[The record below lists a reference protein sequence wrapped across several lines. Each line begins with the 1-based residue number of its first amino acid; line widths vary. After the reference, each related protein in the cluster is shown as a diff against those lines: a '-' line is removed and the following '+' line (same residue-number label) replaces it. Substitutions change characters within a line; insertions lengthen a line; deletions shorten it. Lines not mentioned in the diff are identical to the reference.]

1 MRQWLPRAIHITAWV
16 AAAVMLGLCATQWFG
31 VDDRL
36 VIAALQALTPYVLV
50 WSLPLGVGA
59 ALLKR
64 PWLAISMAAPL
75 LTLAVLAA
83 PIVFHPDPAEASVGP
98 TLSVAFAN
106 TLFSNP
112 TPELAAA
119 ALAGSDADV
128 LVLAEFT
135 PGMQAALEAAVGA
148 EYPHRSESVMGP
160 PSSNGIAVWS
170 RLPIVSGGPVEVGGR
185 TAIDVTLQVAG
196 TVVRV
201 LAVHTS
207 PPTHDAAYWGR
218 QLRAVRDRA
227 AEGDV
232 RTLVVGDLNGSRWHP
247 SFRVLLDSGWTDT
260 HEAMG
265 RGWSVSWPTDEGWLP
280 PTFVR
285 LDHSLY
291 GDGLT
296 PTSLVDIEI
305 PGGDH
310 RGFAATYAVMPAG

>member
-1 MRQWLPRAIHITAWV
+1 MRQWLPRALHIGGWA
-16 AAAVMLGLCATQWFG
+16 AAAVMLGLCLTQWFG
-31 VDDRL
+31 VDDRRT
-36 VIAALQALTPYVLV
+36 VAALQALTPYVLV
-50 WSLPLGVGA
+50 WSLPLGVAA
-59 ALLKR
+59 ALMKR

-83 PIVFHPDPAEASVGP
+83 PIVFHPDPADAAGAP
-98 TLSVAFAN
+98 TVSVAFAN
-106 TLFSNP
+106 TLYSNP

-119 ALAGSDADV
+119 ALAATDADV
-128 LVLAEFT
+128 LVMAEFT
-135 PGMQAALEAAVGA
+135 PEMQTALAAAVGDA
-148 EYPHRSESVMGP
+148 YPHRSESVMP
-160 PSSNGIAVWS
+160 RPSSNGIAVWS

-185 TAIDVTLQVAG
+185 TAVDVTVQVAG

-227 AEGDV
+227 ARGDV
-232 RTLVVGDLNGSRWHP
+232 RTLVVGDFNGSRWHP
-247 SFRVLLDSGWTDT
+247 SFRALLDSGWTDT

-285 LDHSLY
+285 LDHALF
-291 GDGLT
+291 GKGLS
-296 PTSLVDIEI
+296 PTTLRDLDV
-305 PGGDH
+305 PGGYH
-310 RGFAATYAVMPAG
+310 RGFTATYAVMPVS

>member
-1 MRQWLPRAIHITAWV
+1 MRQWLPRALHLTAWSV
-16 AAAVMLGLCATQWFG
+16 SVVMLGLCITQWLG
-31 VDDRL
+31 IDSRRT
-36 VIAALQALTPYVLV
+36 IAAMQALTPYVLV
-50 WSLPLGVGA
+50 WSLPLGIGA
-59 ALLKR
+59 ALAKR

-83 PIVFHPDPAEASVGP
+83 PIAFHPDPADAAGSP
-98 TLSVAFAN
+98 TVSVAFAN
-106 TLFSNP
+106 TLYSNP

-119 ALAGSDADV
+119 TLANADADV

-135 PGMQAALEAAVGA
+135 PEMHSALEAAVGA
-148 EYPHRSESVMGP
+148 QYPSRAESVMP
-160 PSSNGIAVWS
+160 RPSSNGIAVWS

-185 TAIDVTLQVAG
+185 MAIDVTVQVAG

-201 LAVHTS
+201 LGVHTS
-207 PPTHDAAYWGR
+207 PPTHDAADWGR
-218 QLRAVRDRA
+218 QIRAIRERA

-232 RTLVVGDLNGSRWHP
+232 RTLVVGDFNGARWHP
-247 SFRVLLDSGWTDT
+247 SFRALLDDGWTDT

-265 RGWSVSWPTDEGWLP
+265 QGWSVSWPTDEGWLP

-291 GDGLT
+291 GDGLS
-296 PTSLVDIEI
+296 PTSLVDLDI

-310 RGFAATYAVMPAG
+310 RGLAATYAVMPPG